1 MYILTMPKLT
11 VALPVYNEEFV
22 LEKSVRKIHSFL
34 SENYVSSFELL
45 IVDNGSTE
53 GTFEKASELAEKHGC
68 VRVIHL
74 DAKGRGRA
82 LKTAWSSCD
91 SEIVSYMD
99 IDISTDLSAFPD
111 LIRALESGHDIAIGS
126 RFVPGSVVSRSFT
139 RGVLSG
145 GYNALLKGIL
155 GVGFSDAQCGFKAM
169 KKSVFDAL
177 VSDVENNEWFF
188 DTELLVKA
196 SLRGYSIKE
205 IPVRWDE
212 RKDRKSKVNV
222 LATVYGYTVDV
233 LKLRFR

>member
-1 MYILTMPKLT
+1 MPKLT
-11 VALPVYNEEFV
+11 VVLPVYNEEFV
-22 LEKSVRKIHSFL
+22 LEKNVGKIRSFL
-34 SENYVSSFELL
+34 SENYVSSFELM
-45 IVDNGSTE
+45 IVDNGSTD
-53 GTFEKASELAEKHGC
+53 GTLEKASELAEKHGC

-111 LIRALESGHDIAIGS
+111 LIRAVESGHDIAIGS

-139 RGVLSG
+139 RGFLSG

-196 SLRGYSIKE
+196 SRRGFKIKE
-205 IPVRWDE
+205 VPVRWDE

-233 LKLRFR
+233 LKLRFS

>member
-1 MYILTMPKLT
+1 MPKLT
-11 VALPVYNEEFV
+11 VVLPVYNEEFV
-22 LEKSVRKIHSFL
+22 LEKNVGKIRSFL

-45 IVDNGSTE
+45 IVDNGSTD
-53 GTFEKASELAEKHGC
+53 GTPKKASEIAQKHGC
-68 VRVIHL
+68 VRAIHL

-111 LIRALESGHDIAIGS
+111 LIRAVESGHDIAIGS

-145 GYNALLKGIL
+145 GYNTLIKTVL

-169 KKSVFDAL
+169 KKSVFDSL
-177 VSDVENNEWFF
+177 VSDLDNNEWFF

-196 SLRGYSIKE
+196 MRRGYTIKE
-205 IPVRWDE
+205 IPVCWDE

-222 LATVYGYTVDV
+222 LATVYDYIVDV
-233 LKLRFR
+233 LKLRFS